1 MAGGARRAESGAA
14 DGRGRG
20 AGGTGAVRRFS
31 LPGVR
36 PSPPAAISPLH
47 LNAGLV
53 PPVAGG
59 VELGAR
65 GSGGPG
71 PGRGRCESSGRACG
85 HGLAGQRR
93 TLHRARTAPRRSP
106 ARSSPRVLR
115 CPRFRCSIIQ
125 RRRQPLP
132 AASHLLPAPPSIIQG
147 SLGNRL
153 QPGAGGAL
161 RWPGRPLPAPGSWQ
175 RGGGGCVGPSVC
187 RGWMPVAA
195 PFLPGRSP
203 LLNSGLSS
211 SLALSLSRSLSLFF
225 FFFPFPPP
233 PLYPCVCVCAF
244 FPSSSS
250 FSSPPPSWK
259 PA

>member
-14 DGRGRG
+14 DGRGRE

-65 GSGGPG
+65 GFGGPG

-211 SLALSLSRSLSLFF
+211 SLALSLSLFF
-225 FFFPFPPP
+225 FFFPLLNLA
-233 PLYPCVCVCAF
+233 PLNSPHSF
-244 FPSSSS
+244 FTSTAPS
-250 FSSPPPSWK
+250 
-259 PA
+259 